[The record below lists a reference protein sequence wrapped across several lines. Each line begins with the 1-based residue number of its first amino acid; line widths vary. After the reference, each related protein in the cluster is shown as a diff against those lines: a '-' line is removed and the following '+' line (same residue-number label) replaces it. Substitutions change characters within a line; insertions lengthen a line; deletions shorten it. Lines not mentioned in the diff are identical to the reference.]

1 MLAEAE
7 KQMEANSVNSDQ
19 VRALDGQGRP
29 PIVFSGT
36 ASEELTR
43 AICQHLRIPIGQID
57 IRRFSD
63 GEIRVKINESVRG
76 ANCFVVQSCYTP
88 VNEHL
93 MELFLILDALK
104 RASAAQVNAIIPYYG
119 YARQDRK
126 DEGRV
131 ALSARLVANLLT
143 AAGATRVVAV
153 DLHSAQI
160 QGFFDIPV
168 DHLYAAPVLVEYI
181 KQRGFA
187 NFVVVSPDVG
197 NVKRARAYASRL
209 DAPLAIIDKRRPEP
223 NVAEVMNIIGD
234 VNGKDVFLFDDII
247 DTAGTLVGAA
257 EALKKRGVGKIYA
270 CCTHPVLSGP
280 AKERLTASCIEEI
293 IVTDTIPQRNSLEKL
308 TVVSLAPM
316 LAQAI
321 KRIHSNESV
330 STLFR

>member
-1 MLAEAE
+1 MNLG
-7 KQMEANSVNSDQ
+7 Q
-19 VRALDGQGRP
+19 VRALEEQGRP
-29 PIVFSGT
+29 LIVFAGS

-43 AICQHLRIPIGQID
+43 MICQTLGIPMGQID

-93 MELFLILDALK
+93 MELLLILDALK

-168 DHLYAAPVLVEYI
+168 DHLYAAPVLVDYI
-181 KQRGFA
+181 KRRGFA

-197 NVKRARAYASRL
+197 NVKRARAYANRL

-234 VNGKDVFLFDDII
+234 VSGKDVFLFDDII

-280 AKERLTASCIEEI
+280 AKERLAASCIEEI
-293 IVTDTIPQRNSLEKL
+293 IVTDTIPQRDSLAKL

-316 LAQAI
+316 LAEAI

>member
-1 MLAEAE
+1 M
-7 KQMEANSVNSDQ
+7 STI
-19 VRALDGQGRP
+19 QGRLLDEHGVP
-29 PIVFSGT
+29 PMVFSGSASLDLT
-36 ASEELTR
+36 A
-43 AICQHLRIPIGQID
+43 AICQHLGVEPGQID

-63 GEIRVKINESVRG
+63 GELRVKINQSVRG
-76 ANCFVVQSCYTP
+76 ANCYVVQSCYTP

-104 RASAAQVNAIIPYYG
+104 RASAREINAIIPYYG

-168 DHLYAAPVLVEYI
+168 DHLYAAPVLVDYI
-181 KQRGFA
+181 QKRGFSD
-187 NFVVVSPDVG
+187 FIVVSPDVG

-209 DAPLAIIDKRRPEP
+209 DAPLVIIDKRRPAP
-223 NVAEVMNIIGD
+223 NVAEVMNIIGEVVD
-234 VNGKDVFLFDDII
+234 KDVFIFDDII

-257 EALKKRGVGKIYA
+257 EALRQRGAGKIYA
-270 CCTHPVLSGP
+270 CCTHAVLSGP
-280 AKERLTASCIEEI
+280 AKERLAASCIEEV
-293 IVTDTIPQRNSLEKL
+293 IVTDTIPHRDGLDKL

-316 LAQAI
+316 LADAI
-321 KRIHSNESV
+321 HRIHTNESV